1 MNVLFVCSAN
11 IDRSPTAEK
20 MYKNVPCWQVMSA
33 GILSDAV
40 NPITKELIEWAD
52 HLIVMEPKHRDAVPQ
67 IDPGSIGKILV
78 LDIEDNFQRNS
89 EQLIK
94 LIEEKMKMF
103 QDSISEKSQ

>member
-1 MNVLFVCSAN
+1 
-11 IDRSPTAEK
+11 
-20 MYKNVPCWQVMSA
+20 MSA
-33 GILSDAV
+33 GTLSDSV

-52 HLIVMEPKHRDAVPQ
+52 QLIVMEPKHRDAVLQ
-67 IDPGSIGKILV
+67 IDPVSIGKILV

-103 QDSISEKSQ
+103 QDTINEKSQ